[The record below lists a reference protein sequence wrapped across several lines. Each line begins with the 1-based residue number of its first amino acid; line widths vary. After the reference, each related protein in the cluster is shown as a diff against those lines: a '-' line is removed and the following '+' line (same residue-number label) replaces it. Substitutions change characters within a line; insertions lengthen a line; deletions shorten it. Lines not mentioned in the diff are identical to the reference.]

1 MLHGE
6 VLSVSTHLKRIK
18 SILGPGDAVESEN
31 EAEKM
36 TTRKKKKKKQSNRC
50 VKSKLKFPFP

>member
-36 TTRKKKKKKQSNRC
+36 TTRKKKKKNKAID
-50 VKSKLKFPFP
+50 V